1 MNLWQRKLLAYLH
14 DPPSKPLN
22 IREHGE
28 MAESLIRGAG
38 FDDPAQV
45 RWFFDKI
52 CDRTAAAADRLAF
65 PKPKPGGLV
74 CEFTGGPDSPF
85 HHPLGGGAFSFDQP
99 IIATEAEALIAN
111 AQPAYLDATRAAWS
125 DEADLWRARF
135 FLHWRLWRHSAS
147 VSRGRSQGDGRLA
160 FLPADTRIPDHSTW
174 NHCSL
179 VSALQ
184 SCVEIHG
191 EGDTAEIREFRPAFL
206 LVQIGPVQE
215 FIAQARTTRDLWSGS
230 YLLSWLIAEGIKAV
244 TDQVGPDCV
253 LFPSLWAQPL
263 FDFLHRDELFRIKT
277 ADGRD
282 LWEEIKP
289 SDEQIL
295 TPNLPNRFLALVPEA
310 RAKSLAEAAAR
321 AMRDAL
327 AEIGNACLDWLQ
339 DNKHPVDADPRV
351 RWDQQL
357 RQFLAVTWQTWPWET
372 DVQKAVNDLATLPA
386 GKASNDAGRAV
397 HESLQAALD
406 AARKGIARDDLDPR
420 NYRHKNYRTNGA
432 FRSEI
437 VPDSDGLPQ
446 VDNVGFAWAAHYART
461 DFLLAAR
468 RNTREF
474 DAWGDPKDP
483 ARLRGASRD
492 GLSGKEEII
501 GTVDWQEGLANLP
514 GHHFKA
520 GELLGAMSI
529 VKRLWHVAFL
539 EPRPR
544 CLRRERVRFDSVPA
558 VAAASFVV
566 RVIEKT
572 AQGPARNIFTD
583 DFAPKA
589 SEARDFFG
597 GIADWLSCKEQQ
609 WLELTDASIF
619 HLNEW
624 DRTLREEEKRSGGPR
639 LQAQEKLRA
648 ARDALARLLGQDGL
662 NQRPSSYYAV
672 LALDGDEMGKWVSGA
687 RSPKFREQLA
697 KAAVEHFENAQAGAS
712 DPEVLRR
719 LLDHPRHLS
728 PSYHLQFS
736 EALCNFSVHL
746 APAIVEFYDG
756 QLIYSGGDDVL
767 AMLPAANAV
776 ACALALRFA
785 FRGEDALLDHLKRH
799 AGTGKTPVLTA
810 RNGFI
815 SLDADW
821 PDFTAHGRFVPR
833 GVPLLVPGRATVS
846 VGLAIGHMQEP
857 LQDMIREAQAAEKRA
872 KAAPEREVWDDA
884 LKGMKWKLNEGWGR
898 DALAVT
904 LFKRSGETIQWG
916 ARFGSPAFTLLDLL
930 RKFYRAPLDQPNAS
944 RPISG
949 KFPYRIAELLGR
961 YDTHK
966 PLTDDPQ
973 LREIAASELRWILQQ
988 QTWSN
993 KQAEDADSDFRR
1005 EPLEAACLAYVDH
1018 LRDFAWD
1025 RPKPDNTKERVQAA
1039 RPLRE
1044 FINLFALEAFIART
1058 GE

>member
-22 IREHGE
+22 IRQHGE
-28 MAESLIRGAG
+28 IAESLIRAAG

-52 CDRTAAAADRLAF
+52 CDHSAAAADRLAF

-85 HHPLGGGAFSFDQP
+85 HHPLGGGAFPFEQP
-99 IIATEAEALIAN
+99 ITAAEAEALIAN
-111 AQPAYLDATRAAWS
+111 AQPAYLDATREAWS
-125 DEADLWRARF
+125 DEAGLWRARF

-147 VSRGRSQGDGRLA
+147 VSRGRAQGDGRLA
-160 FLPADTRIPDHSTW
+160 FLPADTRIPDRSTW

-191 EGDTAEIREFRPAFL
+191 EGDMAEIREFRPAFL

-230 YLLSWLIAEGIKAV
+230 YLLSWLIAHGIKAV

-282 LWEEIKP
+282 LWGEIKP

-310 RAKSLAEAAAR
+310 RAKSLAEAAAT

-327 AEIGNACLDWLQ
+327 AAIGNACLDWLQ
-339 DNKHPVDADPRV
+339 DNKHPVDAAPRV

-420 NYRHKNYRTNGA
+420 NYRHKNYRTSGA

-437 VPDSDGLPQ
+437 VPDSDSLPQ

-492 GLSGKEEII
+492 GLSGREEII

-566 RVIEKT
+566 RVIEKM
-572 AQGPARNIFTD
+572 AQGTAPNIFTD

-597 GIADWLSCKEQQ
+597 GIADWLSSKEQ
-609 WLELTDASIF
+609 WLERTDASIF

-624 DRTLREEEKRSGGPR
+624 DRALREEEKRSGGPR

-697 KAAVEHFENAQAGAS
+697 RAAVEHFEQAQAGAS
-712 DPEVLRR
+712 EPEALRR
-719 LLDHPRHLS
+719 LLDHPRPLS

-821 PDFTAHGRFVPR
+821 PGFAAHGRFVPR
-833 GVPLLVPGRATVS
+833 GVPLLVPGPRATIS
-846 VGLAIGHMQEP
+846 VGLAIGHMKEP

-872 KAAPEREVWDDA
+872 KN
-884 LKGMKWKLNEGWGR
+884 KLGR
-898 DALAVT
+898 NALAVT
-904 LFKRSGETIQWG
+904 LFKRSGETIEWG
-916 ARFGSPAFTLLDLL
+916 CSFADKTGQTSAALQLLEFIQSGN
-930 RKFYRAPLDQPNAS
+930 RYRCPLDQPAFKP
-944 RPISG
+944 PISA
-949 KFPYRIAELLGR
+949 KFPYRVAELLRR
-961 YDTHK
+961 YQNYPTTNGLADYSK
-966 PLTDDPQ
+966 PEPLDAELRQ
-973 LREIAASELRWILQQ
+973 IALREFDWVIKQ
-988 QTWSN
+988 
-993 KQAEDADSDFRR
+993 QAEKLPGEDKVALARLAALCLEELEQSQL
-1005 EPLEAACLAYVDH
+1005 PLL
-1018 LRDFAWD
+1018 
-1025 RPKPDNTKERVQAA
+1025 Q
-1039 RPLRE
+1039 

-1058 GE
+1058 GD